1 MRDCDCQ
8 YRYEYNTAGREN
20 RSEDFFGGYVS
31 RLIGGV
37 MSPINSA
44 INEQKE
50 GIKRG
55 AAAAFIKVIGW
66 IFLLNGLAILINNI
80 VGAGRWLGYMTLGLI
95 LLFVAMFK
103 K

>member
-20 RSEDFFGGYVS
+20 RSRDFLGDYIS
-31 RLIGGV
+31 KLIGGV
-37 MSPINSA
+37 LSPISSA

-50 GIKRG
+50 GLRRET
-55 AAAAFIKVIGW
+55 AAAFIKVAGW
-66 IFLLNGLAILINNI
+66 IFLLNGLALLINNI
-80 VGAGRWLGYMTLGLI
+80 VGVGRWLGYMVLGMI